1 MANTSSSVLP
11 AGISSASSVRP
22 VISFKAPKN
31 STRTRMSQ
39 ILTSGYDRGS
49 PMLHVV
55 LPVGLLQCNCSIFG
69 DEKTRQAIVV
79 DPGDDIS
86 KITAILDSH
95 RLKLKAIVITHGHID
110 HIAGAHKLRSL
121 TAAPIYMNERDRE
134 QLDMLDVQAGWL

>member
-1 MANTSSSVLP
+1 MAKTPSSVVP
-11 AGISSASSVRP
+11 SGISSASSAQP
-22 VISFKAPKN
+22 VMSFRAPKK

-39 ILTSGYDRGS
+39 ILTSGYDRKS

-69 DEKTRQAIVV
+69 DEKTLDAIVV

-86 KITAILDSH
+86 KITAILDRH
-95 RLKLKAIVITHGHID
+95 QLKVTAIVITHGHID
-110 HIAGAHKLRSL
+110 HVAGAQKLRSL

-134 QLDMLDVQAGWL
+134 QLDMLD